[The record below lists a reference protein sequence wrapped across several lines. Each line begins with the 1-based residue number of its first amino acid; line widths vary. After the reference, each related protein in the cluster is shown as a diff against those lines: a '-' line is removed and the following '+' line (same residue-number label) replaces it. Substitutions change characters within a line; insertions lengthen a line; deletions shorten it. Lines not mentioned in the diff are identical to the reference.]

1 MGAASKDYL
10 TVTSAKYKYAVRL
23 KRRCIN
29 DASPFLCLDYA
40 SVCQLSY
47 VKVRAMEV
55 SDECYHDFFY
65 DMKPG

>member
-1 MGAASKDYL
+1 MSHYD
-10 TVTSAKYKYAVRL
+10 TPS
-23 KRRCIN
+23 
-29 DASPFLCLDYA
+29 FLCLDYA